1 MPDRPIDEA
10 AIVDSTAALESL
22 YQAPLA
28 EFVSRRSALAS
39 RLKRSGHKDVAARI
53 AAAAKPSR
61 AAFLVNQVHWR
72 ERAAYDAVLEAG
84 SAARAA
90 QQARL
95 LGDDSDLAVSLRA
108 RDTAVTDAVD
118 LAGRIADGDG
128 TPLSDATR
136 AQVRATFEAIAAHGQ
151 EGRLPHG
158 QLTTDVELPGL
169 GALAGLVLPAA
180 VPAPVR
186 KFEVVARRSSESTD
200 AGNPPAPDPRR
211 VELEARL
218 AEARQREG
226 DSLERLAEIGR
237 ALAASHEV
245 LAQAQAAAEEAGR
258 TLRAAQDAVARGER
272 ARDAA
277 EADAARV
284 AAEREAAERE
294 LDGPPPDGPPPTAD
308 RAPTPGRR
316 ARGSRRP
323 RR

>member
-1 MPDRPIDEA
+1 MPDRPTDEA

-28 EFVSRRSALAS
+28 EFVSRRAALVS

-61 AAFLVNQVHWR
+61 AAFLVNQVYWR

-95 LGDDSDLAVSLRA
+95 LGDDSDLAVSLHA
-108 RDTAVTDAVD
+108 RDAAVTAAVD
-118 LAGRIADGDG
+118 LASRIAREDG
-128 TPLSDATR
+128 TPLSEATR
-136 AQVRATFEAIAAHGQ
+136 TQVRATVEAIAAHGQ

-158 QLTTDVELPGL
+158 QLTSDVELPGL
-169 GALAGLVLPAA
+169 GALAGLVLPTAI
-180 VPAPVR
+180 PAPVR
-186 KFEVVARRSSESTD
+186 KFEVVARRPAESAE
-200 AGNPPAPDPRR
+200 AGNSPEPDPRR

-218 AEARQREG
+218 AEALEREAE
-226 DSLERLAEIGR
+226 SAERLAEVGR
-237 ALAASHEV
+237 ALAASQDV
-245 LAQAQAAAEEAGR
+245 LAQAEAAAEEAGQK
-258 TLRAAQDAVARGER
+258 LRVAQEAVARGER

-277 EADAARV
+277 QADAARIT
-284 AAEREAAERE
+284 AEREAAERE
-294 LDGPPPDGPPPTAD
+294 LGESPPDGPPPTAN
-308 RAPTPGRR
+308 RAPTPERR